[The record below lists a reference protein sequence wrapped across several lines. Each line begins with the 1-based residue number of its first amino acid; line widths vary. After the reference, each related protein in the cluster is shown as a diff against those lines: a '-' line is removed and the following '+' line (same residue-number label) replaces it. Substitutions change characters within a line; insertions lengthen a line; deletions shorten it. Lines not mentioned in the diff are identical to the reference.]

1 MNNDK
6 RLVLVFD
13 VGTQS
18 TRALAFDC
26 RGELVDKVRR
36 EEPPYISK
44 NDNRAEKDINE
55 LWTGICAVSKQ
66 LKERLGNRWGD
77 IAAVTVTSIRNT
89 LFFIDRD
96 GAPTRDAILY
106 VHGYND
112 YFFQREL
119 GDSVN
124 ARGYNFYALDL
135 RKYGRSL
142 RPHQDAFFCK
152 DLGEYFADIDTA
164 LATIRSEGNE
174 RIWLMGHSTGGLI
187 TS

>member
-1 MNNDK
+1 MTDDYEGEVVCTLVKRTTDNN
-6 RLVLVFD
+6 
-13 VGTQS
+13 TH
-18 TRALAFDC
+18 
-26 RGELVDKVRR
+26 
-36 EEPPYISK
+36 
-44 NDNRAEKDINE
+44 
-55 LWTGICAVSKQ
+55 
-66 LKERLGNRWGD
+66 
-77 IAAVTVTSIRNT
+77 
-89 LFFIDRD
+89 
-96 GAPTRDAILY
+96 DAILY

-187 TS
+187 TSYYLHERQPQRRHRPCRLLHWRLLSQPHGAKRRSLLAIWRQPSQAS